1 MLFATL
7 LIVLSYPVNFT
18 MTQDTYNVLNMVQI
32 VVLTIFLITG
42 TTFLVNKLNA
52 IGAEDLQ

>member
-32 VVLTIFLITG
+32 VVLTIFLVIA

-52 IGAEDLQ
+52 IGAEDL

>member
-32 VVLTIFLITG
+32 VVLTIFLIIA
-42 TTFLVNKLNA
+42 TTFLVSKLNA
-52 IGAEDLQ
+52 IGAEDL